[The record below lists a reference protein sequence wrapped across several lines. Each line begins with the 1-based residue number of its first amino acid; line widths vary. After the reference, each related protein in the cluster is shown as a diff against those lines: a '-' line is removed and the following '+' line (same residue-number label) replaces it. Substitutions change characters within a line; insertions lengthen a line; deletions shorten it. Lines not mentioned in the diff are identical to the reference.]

1 MDVAAIVTICGC
13 AVSVASFF
21 LGRMTSAKNSGQE
34 YGVMLTD
41 IGYIK
46 SGIDDMKKKMEQSDK
61 RYIDLEKRVTALEE
75 SVKIYHH
82 KE

>member
-1 MDVAAIVTICGC
+1 MELTAVVAVCGC

-21 LGRMTSAKNSGQE
+21 FGRMTSAKNSGQE

-61 RYIDLEKRVTALEE
+61 RYIDLEKRVTTLEE
-75 SVKIYHH
+75 SVRIYHH